1 MSESADAV
9 VIGAGI
15 LGASIA
21 HFLVKREL
29 GTVVLLD
36 KGPICSGA
44 TAYSAA
50 NVRQHYSNEIG
61 IRLAVR
67 AVEMF
72 ENSDEWLGG
81 PCGFVRCGYMVIAPQ
96 DEADAIQ
103 RVVPLQQR
111 LGVQTRIVG
120 PEEINELFPQ
130 LELTDIA
137 LGCLE
142 TNSGYADPTL
152 TVRSLVL
159 SAQSEG
165 LLLYEGRA
173 ARDIEIDGG
182 RVTAVDTPSGKIS
195 TPVVVNAA
203 GPWADRVG
211 AMAGVEYD
219 LVFSREHE
227 AVFDVPEAGDLPI
240 VSDAVNRIFFRPNGE
255 GTLLLG
261 EGYPKEIEPCDPE
274 TYDDRADNRVIRR
287 AVESLISRVPRL
299 RPVLR
304 ASGADKRTV
313 RSYSGVYSITKDWYP
328 IVGPVETLDGY
339 YAAVGGSG
347 HSFKIGPPIGEAL
360 AAMIAGDEPGI
371 DLSSLRHTRFEERDL
386 FSSVWGPG
394 NRA

>member
-1 MSESADAV
+1 MAESADAV

-21 HFLVKREL
+21 HFLVQREF

-36 KGPICSGA
+36 KSAICSGA

-50 NVRQHYSNEIG
+50 NVRQHYSNEVG

-72 ENSDEWLGG
+72 ENSEEWLGG
-81 PCGFVRCGYMVIAPQ
+81 ASGFVRCGYMVIAPEE
-96 DEADAIQ
+96 EADAIR
-103 RVVPLQQR
+103 RVVPLQQG
-111 LGVQTRIVG
+111 LGVQTQIV
-120 PEEINELFPQ
+120 ERQELSELFPQ
-130 LELTDIA
+130 LELADIA

-142 TNSGYADPTL
+142 TTSGYADPIL
-152 TVRSLVL
+152 TVHSLVR
-159 SAQSEG
+159 SAEREG
-165 LLLYEGRA
+165 LQVYEGRPA
-173 ARDIEIDGG
+173 VDIDVGGG
-182 RVTAVDTPSGKIS
+182 RVVAVDTPAGKLS

-211 AMAGVEYD
+211 AMAGVEYE
-219 LVFSREHE
+219 LIFSREHE
-227 AVFDVPEAGDLPI
+227 AVFALPEAGELPI
-240 VSDAVNRIFFRPNGE
+240 VSDAVNRIFFRPNGQ

-274 TYDDRADNRVIRR
+274 TYDDNADDQVIER
-287 AVESLISRVPRL
+287 AVERLIFRVPKL
-299 RPVLR
+299 RSVLAELGIR
-304 ASGADKRTV
+304 KRMV

-328 IVGPVETLDGY
+328 IVGPVETVDGY

-360 AAMIAGDEPGI
+360 AAMIAGDEPEI
-371 DLSSLRHTRFEERDL
+371 DLTSLRHTRFEERDL